1 MVSQDTDARVGAAA
15 LDRHR
20 RGLAAGAAGRPAA
33 AADHFRAGLRL
44 LEPDPPPGTALL
56 AVRLL
61 TSLAHAEAE
70 VGRVERGLELLERAE
85 PLAAGSALDRAV
97 VISQRGLLLWRV
109 GRYQAAKPLFD
120 EAVPL
125 LAEHPDPV
133 VLARVLLNRGGLH
146 MGAMRLAA
154 ARADL
159 RRCEQITRDCDAPL
173 LAAKAVHNRGYC
185 ELLVGDIPAALA
197 ALETAE
203 AGYREHGPGILP
215 IATVDRSRALLAAGL
230 ADEAAA
236 GLESAIAAFR
246 DQRLSQD
253 RAEAELAL
261 AQALTA
267 AGKPA
272 EAAGQARQAERHFR
286 ARGNETWAALAEL
299 TRARAD
305 FAAAQVAS
313 APAVS
318 VQVVSVQAVSVQAVA
333 VQAASVPSAPAQVVS
348 AQAVSG
354 QSVSAQAVSVQPVSV
369 QALSVRSASTQA
381 VSGQSVSA
389 QAVSVQPVSV
399 QALPVQSASTQ
410 AVSGQ
415 SASAQAVLAE
425 ASAAGATQSAPDAS
439 SAQSVPA
446 HSASA
451 QAAPSGQSVLS
462 ARFPQRTD
470 RLADRLL
477 ALGLP
482 HDAALARLLSVRA
495 LIRLGKPADQIAP
508 LLDRVR
514 PRGSAVPMELRLS
527 AHLARAELAVERGE
541 RRAALAELRNG
552 LAYLHEQR
560 MTLGSLDLQT
570 GTAALGQEL
579 TRAGLR
585 LALDSGS
592 VHSIFAWSERSR
604 GQAFRVRPVRPPEDP
619 GTAAAVA
626 EFRHLDEILRTAEL
640 SGRSDPPARQ
650 RHAALQRQLREQS
663 WKAAGTLPAP
673 RADTARRGS
682 ASPITLSETAGRLAD
697 CGHAMISLLRQDDR
711 LLALVIAGGRTT
723 LVRLG
728 AYAPAVESAYRLLSD
743 LDARVARRLPERLQ
757 SVIDQS
763 IRRQLDVLSREITAP
778 LLPLL
783 GDLPVV
789 VVPTGPLAAVPWSL
803 LPGLHGRPVT
813 VCPSAQL
820 WLAARRAQ
828 ESGPGDIPDRRPV
841 LAAGPRL
848 AHAEHE
854 VAAIARLY
862 PEPVVLTGRD
872 ATVEATLRAMDGART
887 VHLAAHGHHE
897 RGNVLF
903 ARIDLADGPLM
914 AYDLQRLSKPP
925 QRVILSACE
934 VGRADVRSGDEHLGF
949 TAALLYAGTGTVI
962 SSGALI
968 PDEAA
973 PPLMAALH
981 SALAAGTAP
990 AAALAAAMA
999 GDRMNPFVCFG
1010 VG

>member
-1 MVSQDTDARVGAAA
+1 MDAGGLVAEVSQDTEAGVGAAA

-44 LEPDPPPGTALL
+44 LEPDPPPGTALV
-56 AVRLL
+56 AARLL

-70 VGRVERGLELLERAE
+70 IGRVERGLELLERAE
-85 PLAAGSALDRAV
+85 PLAAASALDRAL
-97 VISQRGLLLWRV
+97 VISQRGLLLLRT
-109 GRYQAAKPLFD
+109 GRNQAALPLFD

-125 LAEHPDPV
+125 LADHPDQL
-133 VLARVLLNRGGLH
+133 VLARVLLNRGVLW
-146 MGAMRLAA
+146 MAALRLPQ

-159 RRCEQITRDCDAPL
+159 RRCEQIARAFDSPL
-173 LAAKAVHNRGYC
+173 LAAKAVHNRGFC
-185 ELLVGDIPAALA
+185 ELLAGDIPAALA

-236 GLESAIAAFR
+236 GLVSAIDAFR

-261 AQALTA
+261 AQALAA

-272 EAAGQARQAERHFR
+272 DAAGRARQAERHFR

-299 TRARAD
+299 ARARAD
-305 FAAAQVAS
+305 FAAES
-313 APAVS
+313 APAV
-318 VQVVSVQAVSVQAVA
+318 A
-333 VQAASVPSAPAQVVS
+333 VPSAFS
-348 AQAVSG
+348 SG
-354 QSVSAQAVSVQPVSV
+354 FPRRAA
-369 QALSVRSASTQA
+369 R
-381 VSGQSVSA
+381 
-389 QAVSVQPVSV
+389 
-399 QALPVQSASTQ
+399 
-410 AVSGQ
+410 
-415 SASAQAVLAE
+415 LAE
-425 ASAAGATQSAPDAS
+425 
-439 SAQSVPA
+439 
-446 HSASA
+446 
-451 QAAPSGQSVLS
+451 
-462 ARFPQRTD
+462 
-470 RLADRLL
+470 RLL

-495 LIRLGKPADQIAP
+495 LIRLGKPVELIAGQ
-508 LLDRVR
+508 LGQVR
-514 PRGSAVPMELRLS
+514 PRGAAVPLELRLS
-527 AHLARAELAVERGE
+527 AQLARAELAAARGE
-541 RRAALAELRNG
+541 RRVALAELRNG

-570 GTAALGQEL
+570 GTAALGREL
-579 TRAGLR
+579 TCAGLR

-592 VHSIFAWSERSR
+592 VRSIFAWSERSR

-619 GTAAAVA
+619 ATAAAVA
-626 EFRHLDEILRTAEL
+626 EFRHLDEVLRTAEL
-640 SGRSDPPARQ
+640 SGRSDPSARQ

-663 WKAAGTLPAP
+663 WKTAGALPAR
-673 RADTARRGS
+673 RADSARRSG
-682 ASPITLSETAGRLAD
+682 AAPTTLSETARRLAD
-697 CGHAMISLLRQDDR
+697 CGQAMISLLRQDDR
-711 LLALVIAGGRTT
+711 LLALVVADGRST

-728 AYAPAVESAYRLLSD
+728 DYALAVEAAYRLLSD

-757 SVIDQS
+757 AVIDQS
-763 IRRQLDVLSREITAP
+763 IRRQLDALTREITAP
-778 LLPLL
+778 LHPLL

-813 VCPSAQL
+813 VCPSAEL

-828 ESGPGDIPDRRPV
+828 ESGPGDVPDRSPV

-848 AHAEHE
+848 AHAEQE
-854 VAAIARLY
+854 VASIAKLY
-862 PEPVVLTGRD
+862 PEPVVLTGAG
-872 ATVEATLRAMDGART
+872 ATVEATLQAMDGART

-949 TAALLYAGTGTVI
+949 TAALLYAGTSTVI
-962 SSGALI
+962 SSGALV

-981 SALAAGTAP
+981 SAVAAGATP
-990 AAALAAAMA
+990 AVALAAAMA
-999 GDRMNPFVCFG
+999 ADRMNPFVCFG
-1010 VG
+1010 AG